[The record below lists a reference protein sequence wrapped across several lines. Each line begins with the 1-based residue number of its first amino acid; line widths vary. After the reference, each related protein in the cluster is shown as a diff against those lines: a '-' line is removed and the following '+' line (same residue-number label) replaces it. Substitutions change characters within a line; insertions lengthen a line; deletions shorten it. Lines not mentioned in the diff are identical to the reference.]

1 LTDAPEQLTEKADEY
16 TILSAWHDER
26 AVARGEYAEAHAGAA
41 LGFALVAI
49 ALREVADALTGEGG
63 A

>member
-1 LTDAPEQLTEKADEY
+1 MDAAEQLTEKADEY

-26 AVARGEYAEAHAGAA
+26 AVARGEYAESHAGAA

-49 ALREVADALTGEGG
+49 ALREVADALSGEVS
-63 A
+63 